1 MSHDLLQS
9 YRDDVVENLMSLS
22 ENGWWK
28 ESPVP
33 MLVLAPFHVEERYL
47 AHWIMLRICEGKY
60 LSCDSHVISPTIQLS
75 SPCRRG
81 GQLLFSLT

>member
-47 AHWIMLRICEGKY
+47 AHWIMLRICENV
-60 LSCDSHVISPTIQLS
+60 CHVIVM
-75 SPCRRG
+75 
-81 GQLLFSLT
+81 